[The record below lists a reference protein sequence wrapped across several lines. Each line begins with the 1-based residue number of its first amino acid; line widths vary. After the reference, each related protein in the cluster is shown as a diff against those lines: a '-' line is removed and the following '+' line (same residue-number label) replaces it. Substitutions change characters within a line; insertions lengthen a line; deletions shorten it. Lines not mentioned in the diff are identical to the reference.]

1 MFTTANTLRIGRR
14 MLGGVACLGM
24 ALGVTA
30 CSNDPTKLSCK
41 DLASNPAA
49 IDAMVKVAV
58 SNPAF
63 AAYINPSNGF
73 GGGGQVA
80 AGSGIDEGGVTT
92 EFKNQVAAL
101 CAGANPGTQPFQTAL
116 GNTESFVQ
124 TGVRTPVPAS
134 NNTPEPSQNS
144 GGSNNPANSNQPSG
158 GTGGGSGSGQGSG
171 GSGSQSSGS
180 GGGGSEPAQHT
191 PVCDPNEPHY
201 PCSDPSSGQTLSGPP
216 NSSGS
221 GNGPVDNG
229 SSSSGSSGSSSSGSG
244 SSGSSGSGSSG
255 SSSGSSQGNGNL
267 TLPPCGPAQHCNW

>member
-41 DLASNPAA
+41 DLANNPAA
-49 IDAMVKVAV
+49 VDAMVKVAV

-80 AGSGIDEGGVTT
+80 ASSGIDEGGVTT

-101 CAGANPGTQPFQTAL
+101 CAGANPNTQPYQTAL

-124 TGVRTPVPAS
+124 TGVRTPAPAS
-134 NNTPEPSQNS
+134 NSTPEPSQNA
-144 GGSNNPANSNQPSG
+144 GSSNGASNSNQGSG
-158 GTGGGSGSGQGSG
+158 ATGGGSSSGQASA
-171 GSGSQSSGS
+171 GSGSQGSGS
-180 GGGGSEPAQHT
+180 GGEPSQHT

-201 PCSDPSSGQTLSGPP
+201 PCSDPSSGQLLNGPP
-216 NSSGS
+216 SSSG
-221 GNGPVDNG
+221 GNGNSGPVDNG
-229 SSSSGSSGSSSSGSG
+229 PSGSGSSGSSGSSSSGSQ
-244 SSGSSGSGSSG
+244 GSGSSSG
-255 SSSGSSQGNGNL
+255 SSGSSQGNGTL
-267 TLPPCGPAQHCNW
+267 ALPPCGPAQHCNW